1 MNDKVVKIDFE
12 DGSFI
17 LLEAVDEKKINVI
30 MCGRK
35 DTNSVTMSSSSLD
48 LKQVEK
54 VLDFLN
60 EWKRLDR
67 YY

>member
-1 MNDKVVKIDFE
+1 MGDKTIKINFE

-17 LLEAVDEKKINVI
+17 LLEAVSENKINVI

-35 DTNSVTMSSSSLD
+35 DSNSVTMSSSSLD

-54 VLDFLN
+54 IVDFLS
-60 EWKRLDR
+60 EWKSLER

>member
-1 MNDKVVKIDFE
+1 MNNVVKIDFE

-17 LLEAVDEKKINVI
+17 LLEAVDENKVNVI

-35 DTNSVTMSSSSLD
+35 DANSVTMSSSSLN
-48 LKQVEK
+48 LEQVEK
-54 VLDFLN
+54 IVDFLGD
-60 EWKRLDR
+60 WKRLER